1 MKCIKHVNLAA
12 GRPRVFVAY
21 LQKMATRNVMTATF
35 GQREGGDTTRQSLGD
50 NRFLNFSPDL
60 PISKFCTQ
68 ITQTPLCFRMPFVYL
83 LLLLLRLLLLRN
95 WGWLCV
101 LRIHLLRLAAWA
113 IGFHCAPAPVDCICE
128 KGCRR

>member
-12 GRPRVFVAY
+12 GRPRVSVAY

-35 GQREGGDTTRQSLGD
+35 GQRGLGD

-68 ITQTPLCFRMPFVYL
+68 ITQTPLCFGMPFVYF